1 MKEISVKLL
10 ADGLKFAIVVS
21 RFNDFL
27 TKQLVEGA
35 KDCLIR
41 HGASDNDITVIW
53 VPGANEIPLVA
64 DKMAMSGNYNA
75 VVALGALV
83 HGRPPLS
90 GLADRWR
97 RNGCCHQS
105 GETTRTAQDAQQHPG
120 HADRAEAGRD
130 QGGWQRGRAILA
142 DRPGTLDRENPAH
155 SADSHPYIKTIHSP
169 GSVTGAHCRSI
180 GRRSSLRFPKSG
192 SESQQSIERGANS
205 GSYQSGCTG
214 D

>member
-75 VVALGALV
+75 VVALGAV
-83 HGRPPLS
+83 VQGSTPHA
-90 GLADRWR
+90 GLI
-97 RNGCCHQS
+97 NTQVS
-105 GETTRTAQDAQQHPG
+105 KSL
-120 HADRAEAGRD
+120 AG
-130 QGGWQRGRAILA
+130 I
-142 DRPGTLDRENPAH
+142 
-155 SADSHPYIKTIHSP
+155 
-169 GSVTGAHCRSI
+169 
-180 GRRSSLRFPKSG
+180 
-192 SESQQSIERGANS
+192 SIERGVPVINGIVCADNLEQAIERSGTKSGNKGWSAAQSAIEMANL
-205 GSYQSGCTG
+205 CKEI
-214 D
+214 